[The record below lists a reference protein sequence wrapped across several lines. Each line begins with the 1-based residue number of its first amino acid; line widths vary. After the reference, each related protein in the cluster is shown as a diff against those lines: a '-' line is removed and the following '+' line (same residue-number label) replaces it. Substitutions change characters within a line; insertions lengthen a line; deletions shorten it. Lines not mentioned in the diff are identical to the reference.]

1 MGLDDKDMTQKSTIL
16 VGFSGETQQTIGE
29 IILPTYDK
37 GINLQTKFN
46 VLDCPSA
53 YNIILGTPWIHKMK
67 AIPSTNHLNIEFP
80 TEWGV
85 HEIKRELKA
94 ARKCF
99 NTSLKLFKP
108 TI

>member
-1 MGLDDKDMTQKSTIL
+1 MYRVLVDGGISTNTLFKSALEGMGLDDKDMTQKSTIL

-67 AIPSTNHLNIEFP
+67 AIPSTNH
-80 TEWGV
+80 
-85 HEIKRELKA
+85 
-94 ARKCF
+94 
-99 NTSLKLFKP
+99 
-108 TI
+108 